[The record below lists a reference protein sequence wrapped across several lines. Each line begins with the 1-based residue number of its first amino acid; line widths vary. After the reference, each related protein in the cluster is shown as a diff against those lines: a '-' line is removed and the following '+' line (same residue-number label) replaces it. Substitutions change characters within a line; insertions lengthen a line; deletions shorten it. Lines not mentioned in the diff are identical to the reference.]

1 MHAKLNKKLWKI
13 KKNSFNIFSN
23 FKKYNIM
30 NIFSWNE
37 NFKLYIK
44 KNIIYEK

>member
-13 KKNSFNIFSN
+13 KKNGFNIFID
-23 FKKYNIM
+23 FKYYNLM
-30 NIFSWNE
+30 NNFSWNK
-37 NFKLYIK
+37 NIKLNIK